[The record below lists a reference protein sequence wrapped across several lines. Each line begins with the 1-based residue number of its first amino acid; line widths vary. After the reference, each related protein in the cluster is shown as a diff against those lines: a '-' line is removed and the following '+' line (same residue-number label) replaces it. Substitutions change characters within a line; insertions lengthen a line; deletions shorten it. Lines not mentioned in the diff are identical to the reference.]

1 MHSKSHERT
10 QSLAGLDVELVAGDL
25 FQGLPGASWDL
36 VVSNPPYVSPAEIEL
51 LEPEVRDWEPR
62 AALVAEGA
70 TEAVAA
76 VRVRRSCGAAVR
88 SCSRCLRGTRA
99 RWPIFVREL
108 GFARIRVTRDLAGRE
123 RVVEG
128 VRP

>member
-1 MHSKSHERT
+1 M
-10 QSLAGLDVELVAGDL
+10 
-25 FQGLPGASWDL
+25 
-36 VVSNPPYVSPAEIEL
+36 SNPPYVRPDEIDS

-70 TEAVAA
+70 TEAIARGALDVLREGGALVLEVAHGDA
-76 VRVRRSCGAAVR
+76 ERVAS
-88 SCSRCLRGTRA
+88 LL
-99 RWPIFVREL
+99 REL
-108 GFARIRVTRDLAGRE
+108 GYEGVRTTRDLAGRE

>member
-1 MHSKSHERT
+1 M
-10 QSLAGLDVELVAGDL
+10 
-25 FQGLPGASWDL
+25 
-36 VVSNPPYVSPAEIEL
+36 SNPPYVRPGEIDS

-70 TEAVAA
+70 TEAIARGALDVLCEGGALVLEVADGDGE
-76 VRVRRSCGAAVR
+76 RVASF
-88 SCSRCLRGTRA
+88 L
-99 RWPIFVREL
+99 REL
-108 GFARIRVTRDLAGRE
+108 GYEGVRTTRDLADRE